1 MDLNAADGFTLGF
14 FKQVEVDFCRCNMLM
29 REHFTYG
36 VNISPAC
43 QLKHGVGV
51 PETME
56 SDMFCNSS
64 FGDPPAQRS
73 IEHIAVKSDENYAVT
88 TLSA

>member
-36 VNISPAC
+36 VNIGPAC

-56 SDMFCNSS
+56 QNIGS
-64 FGDPPAQRS
+64 
-73 IEHIAVKSDENYAVT
+73 K
-88 TLSA
+88 

>member
-36 VNISPAC
+36 VNIGPAC

-51 PETME
+51 PETL
-56 SDMFCNSS
+56 
-64 FGDPPAQRS
+64 
-73 IEHIAVKSDENYAVT
+73 KSMLHRTRAKLLTYLEKEGV
-88 TLSA
+88 L

>member
-36 VNISPAC
+36 VNIGPAC

-51 PETME
+51 PGMVGCEW
-56 SDMFCNSS
+56 
-64 FGDPPAQRS
+64 
-73 IEHIAVKSDENYAVT
+73 
-88 TLSA
+88 LSKEKRTGEDKT